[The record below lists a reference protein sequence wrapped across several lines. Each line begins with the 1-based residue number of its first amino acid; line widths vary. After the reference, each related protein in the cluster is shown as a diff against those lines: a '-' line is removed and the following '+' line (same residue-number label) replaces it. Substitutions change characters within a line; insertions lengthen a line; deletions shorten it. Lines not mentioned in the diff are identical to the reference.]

1 MQTERKR
8 EIRRLPAELSA
19 QTGFSGERKGLAT
32 KRCNSV
38 CSRKLRRHKKDHK
51 AKGLRGLIG
60 KLGGRNK
67 TRTYDLHDVNVAL

>member
-38 CSRKLRRHKKDHK
+38 CSRKLRRHKKDHE
-51 AKGLRGLIG
+51 AKGLRGFFG
-60 KLGGRNK
+60 KLGGAYRI
-67 TRTYDLHDVNVAL
+67 RTDDLLHAMQAL